1 MAAADGEEVV
11 DVVGV
16 FCLDARLD
24 TPEAVVV
31 LVVDVVAVVE
41 EAGAVVAGG
50 ATTVPLFRPTAPKD
64 EVTVDRDVDDVEA
77 GVGADPATA
86 VLVAACPL
94 VNDLGAA
101 PFVVVGE
108 LFSEDVEAP
117 RI

>member
-1 MAAADGEEVV
+1 M
-11 DVVGV
+11 
-16 FCLDARLD
+16 
-24 TPEAVVV
+24 VV

-101 PFVVVGE
+101 P
-108 LFSEDVEAP
+108 
-117 RI
+117 